1 MTGLCGGH
9 APMIPPIAQQGK
21 PLRLGISPGGYKRRV
36 PSRTSCVR
44 SISIRFM
51 QTDSL
56 FRKPSENEGSETQQR
71 PRLSP
76 RKWVFRIY
84 LSSEHSAVGIIEV
97 TPATEPDCAAFLRA
111 LTNRVEISRP
121 RSRCSRL
128 PARGSPPMFRME

>member
-44 SISIRFM
+44 SVSIRFM

-71 PRLSP
+71 PRFVSAKMDVPNILIFGTLFCRDP
-76 RKWVFRIY
+76 PGIRKVDR
-84 LSSEHSAVGIIEV
+84 
-97 TPATEPDCAAFLRA
+97 
-111 LTNRVEISRP
+111 
-121 RSRCSRL
+121 
-128 PARGSPPMFRME
+128 